1 MTFQT
6 PAWLLALLAVVA
18 VVALYLIM
26 QPRRRRYA
34 LRFTNVGLLSTLL
47 PRRPGWRRH
56 LAFGLIALA
65 LVALVL
71 SLGAPA
77 VNGRVPRARA
87 TVMMALDVSLS
98 MRANDIEPAR
108 FEAMQTAAT
117 QFVDELPRSINVG
130 LLSFSGTANTLVT
143 PTTDHAAVRA
153 AIDHLELA
161 ESTAI
166 GEAIFTALADIATF
180 QAGLGSTATAPPA
193 RIVLLSDGYNTVGRT
208 TDEAIAAATAAHVPV
223 STIAFGTDYGTL
235 DLDGQTVPVPVDHD
249 TLKKIADQTGGSYA
263 AAASAAEVRK
273 AYADLGSQIG
283 YTVRPRDI
291 SAWFVRSALILTL
304 LGVVLSLFWTGRLL

>member
-18 VVALYLIM
+18 VIALYLSL
-26 QPRRRRYA
+26 QSRRRRYA
-34 LRFTNVGLLSTLL
+34 LRFTNVGLLGTLL

-56 LAFGLIALA
+56 VAFGLIALA

-71 SLGAPA
+71 SLAAPA
-77 VNGRVPRARA
+77 VNGRVPRNRA

-98 MRANDIEPAR
+98 MRANDIEPTR
-108 FEAMQTAAT
+108 FEAMQTAAE
-117 QFVDELPRSINVG
+117 QFVDELPRPINVG

-143 PTTDHAAVRA
+143 PTTDHAAVRT

-166 GEAIFTALADIATF
+166 GEAIFTALTDIATF
-180 QAGLGSTATAPPA
+180 QASLGSTATAPPA

-208 TDEAIAAATAAHVPV
+208 PDQAIAAATAAHVPV

-273 AYADLGSQIG
+273 AYADLGNQIG
-283 YTVRPRDI
+283 YTVRPRDV

>member
-18 VVALYLIM
+18 VVALYLIV
-26 QPRRRRYA
+26 QLRRRRYA
-34 LRFTNVGLLSTLL
+34 LRFTNVGLLGTLL

-71 SLGAPA
+71 SLAAPA
-77 VNGRVPRARA
+77 VNGRVPRDRA

-98 MRANDIEPAR
+98 MRANDIEPTR
-108 FEAMQTAAT
+108 FEAMQTAAK

-161 ESTAI
+161 QSTAI

-263 AAASAAEVRK
+263 AAASAAEVRQ

-283 YTVRPRDI
+283 YTVRPRDV
-291 SAWFVRSALILTL
+291 SAWFVRSGLILTL
-304 LGVVLSLFWTGRLL
+304 LGIVLSLFWTGRLL

>member
-1 MTFQT
+1 MTFHT

-18 VVALYLIM
+18 LVALYLIV
-26 QPRRRRYA
+26 QRRRRRYA
-34 LRFTNVGLLSTLL
+34 LRFTNVGLLGTLL

-71 SLGAPA
+71 SLAAPA
-77 VNGRVPRARA
+77 VNGRVPRDRA

-98 MRANDIEPAR
+98 MRANDIEPTR
-108 FEAMQTAAT
+108 FEAMQTAAK

-161 ESTAI
+161 QSTAI

-263 AAASAAEVRK
+263 AAASAAEVRQ

-283 YTVRPRDI
+283 YTVRPRDV
-291 SAWFVRSALILTL
+291 SAWFVRSGLILTL
-304 LGVVLSLFWTGRLL
+304 LGIVLSLFWTGRLL